1 MYRKLFNEKSN
12 QNYKMVKFALLKYFE
27 ENNINDYESLIRKFK
42 ILDKSKKFNQN
53 LKFNLILMSKN
64 FFITTPIYY
73 PSGKPHMGHAY
84 SSILTDIIARFKRL
98 EGYEV
103 FFLTGTD
110 EHGLK
115 IQNQRKR
122 KIKIQQIFVTKY
134 QKF

>member
-1 MYRKLFNEKSN
+1 
-12 QNYKMVKFALLKYFE
+12 MVKFALLKHFE

-42 ILDKSKKFNQN
+42 ILDKSKKIQSKFK
-53 LKFNLILMSKN
+53 KFNLILMSKN

-98 EGYEV
+98 EGYKV

-115 IQNQRKR
+115 IQKSAEKEN
-122 KIKIQQIFVTKY
+122 KIQQIFVTKY
-134 QKF
+134 LKFLKTYLIN